1 MEKITNK
8 LKNLDKANVLKYFI
22 IQLIT
27 LFICQNFLQMHYSS
41 DTYVLFDL
49 GYMAYPSK
57 YFLLDGRLISTL
69 VCYMAG
75 ILNIPM
81 NAYIIGMNFIGI
93 IFVGIA
99 IYLMSK
105 ILEDIIKPQNN
116 TLKIL
121 LIASSFI
128 LILNQFTLEYL
139 LFPESAVMCLGVL
152 LNVVAVKMMV
162 ENPKHKYIKIFFI
175 LLIATLCYQGLL
187 NMFPVLAV
195 MTYIVK
201 HIVDKR
207 EFKVKEKEFI
217 IEMFKLAVIVLLSLA
232 ICMTV
237 VKIGKTALNSKQDR
251 MMHLID
257 FEAVMFRAETVA
269 EYMDELWNKCMFML
283 PEHTNT
289 IVLVASVIFLLM
301 LKPKPE
307 IFFKYLLLLFI
318 CFIICVVPMFMFNT
332 GVCGRVNSPLM
343 MIWGAALIVLLTQST
358 VVEKP
363 KLTKILYVLVVISF
377 IIHTIF
383 LLQNITEHIAANRVD
398 ENMGRTIKYAIEKYE
413 KETGNKVTKFSYA
426 YDREPQQYAVGI
438 KPIGSL
444 TERKFACSWSVLQ
457 AMRFYCERD
466 FKLVRMPFNEYYAK
480 ILEKDYTEFSEEQL
494 IFVEDTLL
502 LVVY

>member
-1 MEKITNK
+1 MEKILKKLENINK
-8 LKNLDKANVLKYFI
+8 VNVLKYLV

-81 NAYIIGMNFIGI
+81 QAYIIGMNFFAI
-93 IFVGIA
+93 IFIGIA
-99 IYLMSK
+99 IYLLEK
-105 ILEDIIKPQNN
+105 VLEDIIKPKNN
-116 TLKIL
+116 ILKVM

-139 LFPESAVMCLGVL
+139 VFPESAVMCLGVL
-152 LNVVAVKMMV
+152 LNVAALKMMI
-162 ENPKHKYIKIFFI
+162 ENPKHKYIKIFLT

-201 HIVDKR
+201 EIVDKR
-207 EFKVKEKEFI
+207 EFKVKQKEFI
-217 IEMFKLAVIVLLSLA
+217 VEMIKLAVIVILA
-232 ICMTV
+232 LVICMGV
-237 VKIGKTALNSKQDR
+237 IKIGKTALNSKQDR

-269 EYMDELWNKCMFML
+269 EYMDEIWNKCMYML
-283 PEHTNT
+283 PEHTCT
-289 IVLVASVIFLLM
+289 ITLIISTIFLLV
-301 LKPKPE
+301 LRPKKA
-307 IFFKYLLLLFI
+307 IFFKYILLIFMCFVI
-318 CFIICVVPMFMFNT
+318 CIVPMFIFNT

-343 MIWGAALIVLLTQST
+343 MMWGASLIILLAQST

-363 KLTKILYVLVVISF
+363 RIVNILYGLVILSF
-377 IIHTIF
+377 IINTIF
-383 LLQNITEHIAANRVD
+383 LMQNITEHIAANRVD

-413 KETGNKVTKFSYA
+413 RETGNKVTKFSYT
-426 YDREPQQYAVGI
+426 YDNEPQQYAVGI

-444 TERKFACSWSVLQ
+444 TERKFACSWSIMQ
-457 AMRFYCERD
+457 AMRYYCERD
-466 FKLVRMPFNEYYAK
+466 FQLTRIKYSEEYEE
-480 ILEKDYTEFSEEQL
+480 ILRHDYTEFSEEQL
-494 IFVEDTLL
+494 IFIEDTLL